1 VAAGTEGDD
10 VEEAVSPGLAVI
22 FRSRSRRLLSDL
34 LRPHRRGL
42 VGAGVL
48 VVIAQAA
55 SLAGPLLVRFGIDRG
70 IPPLRPGGGGSP
82 VVLLAVVAAL
92 LVTAVV
98 QAVASRAFFSRSGR
112 IGEDV
117 VYALRV
123 HVYDHFSRLSLS
135 FHERFTSGRVIAR
148 LTSDVESLGELMQE
162 GVQALVVA
170 ALSVVT
176 IGVVL
181 VVLDPPLGLAA
192 LASVPLLFALTRWYQ
207 RSAERAYRA
216 IREAVAL
223 VIIFF
228 TESLSGV
235 RAVHVFRREE
245 RNQEIFSDLNERY
258 RRANAVAWRQ
268 AGVYGPALKLLG
280 YLTTTAVLAF
290 GALRVIDG
298 AMTVGTLT
306 ASLLYLRRFFD
317 PMQDLSQFYTVFQS
331 AAAALEKI
339 SGVLETAPAVAEPA
353 SPQSLPPVAAA
364 GRGGGVAFEA
374 VEFAYRPDRVVLPRF
389 DLRIPPA
396 QTVALVGETGA
407 GKSTV
412 ARLLARFWDPTSGRV
427 TLDGVDLR
435 DLGDAD
441 LRRAVVA
448 VTQEGFLFSGSV
460 ADNVALGRA
469 GATRRDVEAAAVAAG
484 AHPFISA
491 LPAGYDTEVGKRG
504 GSLSAG
510 QRQLVALARA
520 FLADPRVLI
529 LDEATSSLDLPSER
543 TVHNALARLL
553 SGRTAVVIA
562 HRLSTLAIADRV
574 LVMEGGRIVEDG
586 APSDLI
592 AQGGRYAALHAAWR
606 ESLALPA

>member
-1 VAAGTEGDD
+1 
-10 VEEAVSPGLAVI
+10 
-22 FRSRSRRLLSDL
+22 
-34 LRPHRRGL
+34 
-42 VGAGVL
+42 
-48 VVIAQAA
+48 
-55 SLAGPLLVRFGIDRG
+55 
-70 IPPLRPGGGGSP
+70 
-82 VVLLAVVAAL
+82 
-92 LVTAVV
+92 
-98 QAVASRAFFSRSGR
+98 
-112 IGEDV
+112 
-117 VYALRV
+117 
-123 HVYDHFSRLSLS
+123 
-135 FHERFTSGRVIAR
+135 
-148 LTSDVESLGELMQE
+148 
-162 GVQALVVA
+162 
-170 ALSVVT
+170 
-176 IGVVL
+176 
-181 VVLDPPLGLAA
+181 
-192 LASVPLLFALTRWYQ
+192 
-207 RSAERAYRA
+207 
-216 IREAVAL
+216 VAL

-543 TVHNALARLL
+543 TVHHALARLL